1 MYISRLYF
9 YSSPS
14 KTLAL
19 EQNLKNLLEMAV
31 KAGGKNCKI
40 LRAHFASP
48 GTPDVIFEQE
58 AIDLTSLEDQI
69 NKVMEG
75 GDFQKWS
82 EETST
87 LLEHSPKRE
96 VYLVVEQ
103 SK

>member
-19 EQNLKNLLEMAV
+19 EQRLKELLAMAA
-31 KAGGKNCKI
+31 KAGGQNCKI

-69 NKVMEG
+69 NKVTEAA
-75 GDFQKWS
+75 DFQRWS
-82 EETST
+82 EQTST

-96 VYLVVEQ
+96 VYLVVDQ